1 MDPNSGGKT
10 SYVFNAR
17 LSKIAIKIVTI
28 IYTSGG
34 ERNRQAC
41 SPNRLECVVKLD
53 NELEAW
59 SVYSQSQRAE
69 LETEPSRFYR
79 HASLPPILR
88 LNDLPLGSEAS
99 PERVAFATFSP
110 TTC

>member
-1 MDPNSGGKT
+1 MDPNPSVQT
-10 SYVFNAR
+10 CYVFNAR

-34 ERNRQAC
+34 ERNRKAC

-59 SVYSQSQRAE
+59 SVHFQYQ
-69 LETEPSRFYR
+69 
-79 HASLPPILR
+79 
-88 LNDLPLGSEAS
+88 
-99 PERVAFATFSP
+99 
-110 TTC
+110 